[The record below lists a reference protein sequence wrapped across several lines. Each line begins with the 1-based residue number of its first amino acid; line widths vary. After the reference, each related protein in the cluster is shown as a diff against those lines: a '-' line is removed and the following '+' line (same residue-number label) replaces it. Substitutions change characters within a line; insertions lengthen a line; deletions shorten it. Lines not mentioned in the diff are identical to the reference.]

1 MKLKRPSPA
10 MAVAVIALVM
20 SMTGGAIAAVNF
32 AEKAGSVDG
41 FSAVKASKAGKT
53 KAAGKL
59 VATYGKGSDNRGQ
72 LPLRIVAGAASENDL
87 QDLADETTVGR
98 NGARTIAVA
107 DNQTTAGDTMI
118 DLGLGDLQVSCTDQ
132 QANAGTENASTRI
145 SITNRSGAP
154 VNLSRTLGDGA
165 PTITTIENGIVH
177 TFTVGHQNT
186 FMVQLQ
192 GTENRTVL
200 VEGTAQQAGQGTAD
214 SSCIVWA
221 TAFLVD

>member
-1 MKLKRPSPA
+1 MKLKRPSAA
-10 MAVAVIALVM
+10 MIVGLIALVM

-32 AEKAGSVDG
+32 AHNSDRVDG
-41 FSAVKASKAGKT
+41 FDAVKASKAGK
-53 KAAGKL
+53 KRAAGKL
-59 VATYGKGSDNRGQ
+59 VATYGKGSDNRGH

-87 QDLADETTVGR
+87 QDLADETTIAR

-107 DNQTTAGDTMI
+107 DNQTTAGTTMI
-118 DLGLGDLQVSCTDQ
+118 DLGLGDLQVSCADTQ
-132 QANAGTENASTRI
+132 TNAGTENASTRI
-145 SITNRSGAP
+145 SITNRSGLP
-154 VNLSRTLGDGA
+154 MNISRTLGNGA
-165 PTITTIENGIVH
+165 PTITTIDNGIVH
-177 TFTVGHQNT
+177 TFAVGQRNT
-186 FMVQLQ
+186 FMIQLQ

>member
-10 MAVAVIALVM
+10 MIVAALALVM

-32 AEKAGSVDG
+32 AHNSDRVDG
-41 FSAVKASKAGKT
+41 FDAIKASKAGKK

-59 VATYGKGSDNRGQ
+59 LATYDKGSDNRGQ
-72 LPLRIVAGAASENDL
+72 FPLRAVAGAASKNDL
-87 QDLADETTVGR
+87 QDLADDTAVAR

-107 DNQTTAGDTMI
+107 DNQTTASDTMI

-154 VNLSRTLGDGA
+154 VNVSRMLGNGA
-165 PTITTIENGIVH
+165 PTILTLGSGVAD
-177 TFTVGHQNT
+177 TFAVGQQNT
-186 FMVQLQ
+186 FAIQLQ
-192 GTENRTVL
+192 GTENRTVF
-200 VEGTAQQAGQGTAD
+200 VEGTAQQAGQGTTD

>member
-32 AEKAGSVDG
+32 AKNAGSVDG
-41 FSAVKASKAGKT
+41 FSAVKASKAGKK

-87 QDLADETTVGR
+87 QDLADETAVGR

-132 QANAGTENASTRI
+132 QPNPGTENASTRI
-145 SITNRSGAP
+145 SITNRSGSP
-154 VNLSRTLGDGA
+154 VNLSRTLGDGP

-177 TFTVGHQNT
+177 TFTVGQRNT

-192 GTENRTVL
+192 GTDNRTVL
-200 VEGTAQQAGQGTAD
+200 VQGTAQQAGQGTAD

>member
-10 MAVAVIALVM
+10 MTVAVIALVM

-32 AEKAGSVDG
+32 AQNAGSVDG
-41 FSAVKASKAGKT
+41 FSAVKASKAGKK

-72 LPLRIVAGAASENDL
+72 LPLRIVAGAASEKDL
-87 QDLADETTVGR
+87 QDLADETAAGR

-107 DNQTTAGDTMI
+107 DNQTTAATTMI
-118 DLGLGDLQVSCTDQ
+118 DLGLGDLQVSCADS

-145 SITNRSGAP
+145 SVTNSSGAP
-154 VNLSRTLGDGA
+154 VNLSRTLGNGP

-177 TFTVGHQNT
+177 TFAVGQRNT
-186 FMVQLQ
+186 FMIQLQ

>member
-10 MAVAVIALVM
+10 MAVAMVALVM

-32 AEKAGSVDG
+32 AQNAGAVDG
-41 FSAVKASKAGKT
+41 FSAVKAKKGGKA

-59 VATYGKGSDNRGQ
+59 VATYTGGANSGK
-72 LPLRIVAGAASENDL
+72 LPLRIIAGAASENDVEN
-87 QDLADETTVGR
+87 LADDVPVGR
-98 NGARTIAVA
+98 NAARTITVP
-107 DNQTTAGDTMI
+107 DNQTTAPEELI

-132 QANAGTENASTRI
+132 QANAGTENASTRV
-145 SITNRSGAP
+145 SVANTSGAP
-154 VNLSRTLGDGA
+154 VNLSRTLGNGA
-165 PTITTIENGIVH
+165 PTITTLEAGTVH
-177 TFTVGHQNT
+177 TFTVGQENT

-200 VEGTAQQAGQGTAD
+200 VEGTAQQAGEGTAD

-221 TAFLVD
+221 TAFLVG

>member
-1 MKLKRPSPA
+1 
-10 MAVAVIALVM
+10 MAVAMVALVM

-32 AEKAGSVDG
+32 AKNAGSVDG
-41 FSAVKASKAGKT
+41 FSAVKASKAGKK

-59 VATYGKGSDNRGQ
+59 VATYGKGSDNRGK

-87 QDLADETTVGR
+87 QDVADEATVGR
-98 NGARTIAVA
+98 NAVRTIAVA
-107 DNQTTAGDTMI
+107 DNQTTAADTMI

-132 QANAGTENASTRI
+132 NANAGTENASTRI

-154 VNLSRTLGDGA
+154 VNLSRTLGNGA
-165 PTITTIENGIVH
+165 PTITTLENGIVH
-177 TFTVGHQNT
+177 TFTVGQQNT

>member
-10 MAVAVIALVM
+10 MTVAVIALVM

-32 AEKAGSVDG
+32 AQNAGSVDG
-41 FSAVKASKAGKT
+41 FSAVKASKAGKK

-59 VATYGKGSDNRGQ
+59 VATYGKGSDNRGH

-98 NGARTIAVA
+98 NAARTIAVA
-107 DNQTTAGDTMI
+107 DNQTTAATTMI
-118 DLGLGDLQVSCTDQ
+118 DLGLGDLQVSCADT

-145 SITNRSGAP
+145 GITNSSGLP
-154 VNLSRTLGDGA
+154 VNLSRTLGNGA

-177 TFTVGHQNT
+177 TFAVGQRNT

-200 VEGTAQQAGQGTAD
+200 VEGTAQQVGQGTPD
-214 SSCIVWA
+214 SSCVVWA

>member
-10 MAVAVIALVM
+10 MTVAVIALVM

-32 AEKAGSVDG
+32 AQNAGSVDG
-41 FSAVKASKAGKT
+41 FSAVKASKAGKK

-59 VATYGKGSDNRGQ
+59 VATYGKGSDNRGH

-87 QDLADETTVGR
+87 QDLADETAVGR

-107 DNQTTAGDTMI
+107 DNQTTAADTMI
-118 DLGLGDLQVSCTDQ
+118 DLGLGALQVSCADS
-132 QANAGTENASTRI
+132 QASAGTENASTRI
-145 SITNRSGAP
+145 SVTNSSGAP
-154 VNLSRTLGDGA
+154 VNLSRTLGNSA

-177 TFTVGHQNT
+177 TFAVGQRNT
-186 FMVQLQ
+186 FMIQLQ

-200 VEGTAQQAGQGTAD
+200 VEGTAQQSGQGTAD

>member
-1 MKLKRPSPA
+1 MKLRRPSPA
-10 MAVAVIALVM
+10 MTVAVIALVM

-32 AEKAGSVDG
+32 AKNAGAVDG
-41 FSAVKASKAGKT
+41 KSAVKASKAGK
-53 KAAGKL
+53 KGAAGKL
-59 VATYGKGSDNRGQ
+59 VATYKGGDNRGH
-72 LPLRIVAGAASENDL
+72 LPLRLIAGAASENDL
-87 QDLADETTVGR
+87 QDLADETAVAR
-98 NGARTIAVA
+98 NGARTIDVA
-107 DNQTTAGDTMI
+107 DNQTTAGATMI

-132 QANAGTENASTRI
+132 QADPGTENASTRI
-145 SITNRSGAP
+145 SITNRSGLP
-154 VNLSRTLGDGA
+154 MNLSRTLGNGA
-165 PTITTIENGIVH
+165 PTITTVDSGIVH
-177 TFTVGHQNT
+177 TFAVGQRNT